1 MLRKLNF
8 TTFSK
13 RTLKCDNIYKSCAYG
28 CYIGE
33 HDCLILKVLVYFKVD
48 I

>member
-13 RTLKCDNIYKSCAYG
+13 RTLKCDNIYKLCLWMLE
-28 CYIGE
+28 E
-33 HDCLILKVLVYFKVD
+33 HDCLILKDLSCFKVD